1 MTEKCLTRKRIKE
14 GIAQVSGTSEQE
26 AESVYLN
33 YAKSSML
40 TFQALIAFNDEDF
53 ESALKA
59 CDECLTICNARVS
72 ETWMEQISGTFSDE
86 KYKYWD
92 DEKLHAMLVRAE
104 ILFFKTALLACSS
117 GTDLMAIAK
126 ICIFSRDSYKLF
138 EKCLDIADIRPWKS
152 ETLRKEFLNG
162 AKFGIGMFKV
172 SLVVFFVV
180 LGPISL
186 SFEPCSLSN
195 SALHVLASPK
205 NP

>member
-1 MTEKCLTRKRIKE
+1 
-14 GIAQVSGTSEQE
+14 
-26 AESVYLN
+26 
-33 YAKSSML
+33 ML

-172 SLVVFFVV
+172 SFFDLFFILEFVLETQLMIKFSCICPCFHQKSSKSWNGLDSLVMEVTLSKNSTNVRIRK
-180 LGPISL
+180 LSDLLSL
-186 SFEPCSLSN
+186 
-195 SALHVLASPK
+195 
-205 NP
+205 

>member
-1 MTEKCLTRKRIKE
+1 M
-14 GIAQVSGTSEQE
+14 SGTSEQE

-138 EKCLDIADIRPWKS
+138 EKCLDIADIRPWQS

-172 SLVVFFVV
+172 SLVVFFVG

>member
-1 MTEKCLTRKRIKE
+1 MLNWIRIQE
-14 GIAQVSGTSEQE
+14 GIAAVSGGSEVE

-59 CDECLTICNARVS
+59 CDECLAICNAKVS

-138 EKCLDIADIRPWKS
+138 EKCLDIADIRPWQS

-172 SLVVFFVV
+172 SSPVSNV
-180 LGPISL
+180 LMKL
-186 SFEPCSLSN
+186 SPCPLD
-195 SALHVLASPK
+195 PD
-205 NP
+205 